1 MPDRSPSPVA
11 DDLAGRGAVHS
22 RSGTVKPVMI
32 RRARDRAGVVRRRAG
47 RRMVAR
53 ALLTS
58 AALVVLYYRLP
69 LTGALDASAI
79 AVLAVGLLVFAA
91 VSAWQVRAILRSQYP
106 ALRAVEALAGAIP
119 LFLVLFASA
128 YLRIAAAQAD
138 AFSEPLSKTSAL
150 YFTIT
155 VFATVGFGDI
165 APRTE
170 AARVATMV
178 QMTADLVVVGLVV
191 RVMLGAVRAGRQQ
204 RSNDSAV
211 EEDATEQVPDDR
223 AS

>member
-1 MPDRSPSPVA
+1 MPGRPPSPVA
-11 DDLAGRGAVHS
+11 DDSAGPGVVQS

-32 RRARDRAGVVRRRAG
+32 RRARDRGGVARRRAG

-58 AALVVLYYRLP
+58 AAPVVLYYRLP

-79 AVLAVGLLVFAA
+79 AVLAVGLLGFAA
-91 VSAWQVRAILRSQYP
+91 LSAWQVRAILRSPYP
-106 ALRAVEALAGAIP
+106 ALRAVVALAAAIP

-128 YLRIAAAQAD
+128 YLRVTAAQAD
-138 AFSEPLSKTSAL
+138 AFTEPLTKTSGL

-165 APRTE
+165 TPRSE
-170 AARVATMV
+170 VARVATMV

-204 RSNDSAV
+204 RSNDNAV
-211 EEDATEQVPDDR
+211 EEEAVEEVPDDR

>member
-1 MPDRSPSPVA
+1 
-11 DDLAGRGAVHS
+11 
-22 RSGTVKPVMI
+22 
-32 RRARDRAGVVRRRAG
+32 
-47 RRMVAR
+47 
-53 ALLTS
+53 
-58 AALVVLYYRLP
+58 
-69 LTGALDASAI
+69 
-79 AVLAVGLLVFAA
+79 
-91 VSAWQVRAILRSQYP
+91 
-106 ALRAVEALAGAIP
+106 LRAVEALAGAIP

-138 AFSEPLSKTSAL
+138 AFTEPLSKTSAL

-204 RSNDSAV
+204 RSIDSAAG
-211 EEDATEQVPDDR
+211 DHAAQQVPDDQ